1 MDRFTQSLFMLL
13 LLSSAVNQGL
23 SSKPSFW
30 TAAPHTQTLEASPDG
45 TEKAHLQLE
54 LSGRAG
60 IRRLTRVD
68 CMGGSERQQV
78 ITISRD
84 SPTFYKADAAKRPEH
99 RLTAHTPANR
109 T

>member
-1 MDRFTQSLFMLL
+1 MDRFTQSLFLLL

-30 TAAPHTQTLEASPDG
+30 TAPHTHALAATADG
-45 TEKAHLQLE
+45 TEKAYVPLE

-60 IRRLTRVD
+60 VRRLTGVD

-78 ITISRD
+78 I
-84 SPTFYKADAAKRPEH
+84 H
-99 RLTAHTPANR
+99 AHVTPNMV
-109 T
+109 TLYVH